1 MIPYARLTPG
11 PGFQAVRALF
21 YYAQRM
27 ATAPVARRALSAL
40 IAAVVRMRQGGAA
53 TWPRDGTCR
62 RALADLRT
70 EGIALLPPL
79 LSELE
84 VAQFVDYFAGQQV
97 VGPDGRYM
105 AAHELPAETVA
116 AAYSLETVL
125 ACPGLLSVLNSPRVL
140 RIASDY
146 LGCKPTLSSIGVRWT
161 FPGRRQSVRFQQFHR
176 DVDDWR
182 FLKLFIYLSTV
193 DEDAAHTFV
202 RGSHAKAF
210 GLTATDYTQDG
221 LETRFGAQKLAII
234 SGPRGTTFMADT
246 LGVHRA
252 GRPTERGRLVL
263 QAQYSLLPVFAFLY
277 QPVEHQAPSV
287 DAYCNRLFLLQGA
300 SSAGATATT
309 AAAWARGAQR
319 LGIGS
324 ASPAAPLPPAVKRRG
339 PQ

>member
-11 PGFQAVRALF
+11 PGFQALRALF
-21 YYAQRM
+21 YYAQRL
-27 ATAPVARRALSAL
+27 ATAPLVRRALSAL
-40 IAAVVRMRQGGAA
+40 IAAVVRMRQGGAV
-53 TWPRDGTCR
+53 TWPRDATCR
-62 RALADLRT
+62 RALAHLRT
-70 EGIALLPPL
+70 EGIARLPPL

-84 VAQFVDYFAGQQV
+84 IARFADYFAGQEV
-97 VGPDGRYM
+97 VGPDGGCI
-105 AAHELPAETVA
+105 AIDKLPAETVA
-116 AAYSLETVL
+116 AGYSLETVL
-125 ACPGLLSVLNSPRVL
+125 ACPDLLSVVNSPRVL

-161 FPGRRQSVRFQQFHR
+161 FPGQRQTARFQQFHR

-210 GLTATDYTQDG
+210 GLTATNYTQDRI
-221 LETRFGAQKLAII
+221 EARFGAQKLTTI

-246 LGVHRA
+246 LGIHRA

-277 QPVEHQAPSV
+277 QPVERLAPSV
-287 DAYCNRLFLLQGA
+287 DAYCNRLFLL
-300 SSAGATATT
+300 
-309 AAAWARGAQR
+309 
-319 LGIGS
+319 
-324 ASPAAPLPPAVKRRG
+324 
-339 PQ
+339 